1 MANGADMTIDNGLFI
16 SAITQIDPPPSFL
29 YLDFGRPVLPQIQQ
43 LFSSLL
49 ETPYSAFVSNLLLI
63 VLACVLVVV
72 GILSSWIAT
81 HPDQV
86 RALIMDLRRRSH
98 VRRAERYLRQGLGV
112 LLRRFHPV
120 GAYGLSFTVALTA
133 LLLGIWIFGSL
144 LEDLL
149 AFNDTVLLDAPVTNF
164 IALHRLEWLTMA
176 FKAISLLGSDG
187 VAIAVAFSVAVFL
200 GYLTKNL

>member
-1 MANGADMTIDNGLFI
+1 MTIDDGVFI
-16 SAITQIDPPPSFL
+16 SAITQIDPPPSSF
-29 YLDFGRPVLPQIQQ
+29 YVDFGRPILPQIQE
-43 LFSSLL
+43 LFSSLI
-49 ETPYSAFVSNLLLI
+49 EAPYSAFVSNLLLI

-72 GILSSWIAT
+72 GILISWIAT

-86 RALIMDLRRRSH
+86 RALIMGLRRRSH

-133 LLLGIWIFGSL
+133 LFLGVWIFGSL

-149 AFNDTVLLDAPVTNF
+149 AFNGTALLDAPVANF
-164 IALHRLEWLTMA
+164 IALHRR
-176 FKAISLLGSDG
+176 
-187 VAIAVAFSVAVFL
+187 
-200 GYLTKNL
+200 

>member
-1 MANGADMTIDNGLFI
+1 MRRASQESGNGINGADMTIDNGVFI
-16 SAITQIDPPPSFL
+16 SAITQIDSPPSFL

-72 GILSSWIAT
+72 GILISWIAT

-120 GAYGLSFTVALTA
+120 GAYGLSFTVALIA
-133 LLLGIWIFGSL
+133 LFLGVWIFGSL

-149 AFNDTVLLDAPVTNF
+149 AFNGTPT
-164 IALHRLEWLTMA
+164 
-176 FKAISLLGSDG
+176 SLLSIDLSGSPRLLRPL
-187 VAIAVAFSVAVFL
+187 VFSAMAVL
-200 GYLTKNL
+200 